1 MSGIRWVVLSSLVVS
16 VGVGVCVRVGVVI
29 VVVLVVVVVVVVV
42 VVLCST
48 IFNLNGWQMGH
59 KS

>member
-16 VGVGVCVRVGVVI
+16 VGVDVGVRGGVVI
-29 VVVLVVVVVVVVV
+29 VVVLVVVVVVV